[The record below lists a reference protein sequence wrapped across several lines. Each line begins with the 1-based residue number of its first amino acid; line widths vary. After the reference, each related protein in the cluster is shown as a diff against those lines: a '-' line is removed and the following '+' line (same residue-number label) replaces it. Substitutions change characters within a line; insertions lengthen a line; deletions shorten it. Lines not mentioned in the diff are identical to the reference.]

1 MSDTTTVRV
10 AKATRDHLNRVSA
23 ERGETVDA
31 TIEASL
37 QLLAREQ
44 WRRTAELDAWAAGL
58 DVEDQAELRAAMADL
73 AGE

>member
-10 AKATRDHLNRVSA
+10 TKATRDHLNRVST

-44 WRRTAELDAWAAGL
+44 WRRTAELDARSAGL
-58 DVEDQAELRAAMADL
+58 DAEDQAELRAAMADL